1 MLRKSWMQMIFI
13 ANVYQARIT
22 WFLILVSHTN
32 MGSKMPHFS
41 NIFISLWL
49 LWIGMLFMFNAPVQ
63 TRKEPLA
70 IPEVKTHKQLVG
82 TQQRGHQGRRNL
94 FGSPATLMCTCYVI
108 HTTWLGP
115 TWQLYRKLISW
126 LGLLFALPYRKFTI
140 SGLPSSR
147 LRYGW
152 NEIWYW
158 CRSALAHET

>member
-1 MLRKSWMQMIFI
+1 MD
-13 ANVYQARIT
+13 ANDSNSECVSSVYRL
-22 WFLILVSHTN
+22 FLILVSHTN
-32 MGSKMPHFS
+32 MGSKMQHFS

-49 LWIGMLFMFNAPVQ
+49 LWIGMLFMFNAPVE

-70 IPEVKTHKQLVG
+70 IPEVKTHKQVVG
-82 TQQRGHQGRRNL
+82 TQQRGHREEEICLG
-94 FGSPATLMCTCYVI
+94 PTLMCTCYVL

>member
-13 ANVYQARIT
+13 ANVYQVCIT
-22 WFLILVSHTN
+22 WFLLLVSFTN
-32 MGSKMPHFS
+32 MGSKMPILVIQSFPCDS
-41 NIFISLWL
+41 FKN
-49 LWIGMLFMFNAPVQ
+49 GMLFVFMCTSSNSKGAISYTRSQNPQ
-63 TRKEPLA
+63 TCCWYSTKR
-70 IPEVKTHKQLVG
+70 T
-82 TQQRGHQGRRNL
+82 QGRRNL
-94 FGSPATLMCTCYVI
+94 FGYPATLMCTCYVI

-158 CRSALAHET
+158 CRSALAHKT